1 MLREKSIIEKA
12 LEQAGLS
19 MLARAKTAP
28 KAKGVDSL
36 EYILLEKEDFPA
48 LIEEMD
54 KQGRQHDIPFFIRD
68 AKNLENT
75 HMLLLI
81 GCIDEPRNVPNCGFC
96 GYADCIENRKHRGR
110 CVYPNIDLGIALGSA
125 LSLGQSLGVDS
136 RVMMTM
142 GKAAMSLNLF
152 EKPVVTVI
160 ALPLSF
166 SSKSIFFDRATS

>member
-1 MLREKSIIEKA
+1 MLREEKIIEKA
-12 LEQAGLS
+12 LAQAGLS

-28 KAKGVDSL
+28 KAKGVEHL

-48 LIEEMD
+48 LIEEMN
-54 KQGRQHDIPFFIRD
+54 KQALKHDIPFFIRD
-68 AKNLENT
+68 ANNLENT
-75 HMLLLI
+75 PMLLLI

-136 RVMMTM
+136 RIMMSV
-142 GKAAMSLNLF
+142 GKAAMNLDYF

-160 ALPLSF
+160 AIPLSF
-166 SSKSIFFDRATS
+166 TNKSIYFDRATS